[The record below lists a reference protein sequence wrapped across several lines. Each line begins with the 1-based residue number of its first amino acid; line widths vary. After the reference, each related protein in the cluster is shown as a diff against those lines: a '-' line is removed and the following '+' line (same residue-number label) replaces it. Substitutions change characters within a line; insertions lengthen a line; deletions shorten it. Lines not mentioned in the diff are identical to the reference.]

1 MQADNRKEA
10 TLDKAIADSFPASDP
25 PALTS
30 PVAATSST
38 PQVPASDAGAG
49 SGEIRVYR
57 IIEPRQASHPFSG
70 AGSDCGG
77 RWTSPRTQGVY
88 ASLTPATAMLEYL
101 VHLEGETPRELLMA
115 TASVPVECVLAQVE
129 LPSEWPERPYRDSVR
144 HVGDEW
150 SRSKRSFALR
160 VPSAVVMD
168 EHNVLLNPEH
178 PDFAKLQL
186 EQLTPVKVDPRLR
199 L

>member
-1 MQADNRKEA
+1 MHADPNNDAK
-10 TLDKAIADSFPASDP
+10 LDKAIADSFPASDP
-25 PALTS
+25 PAATS
-30 PVAATSST
+30 PVTATSTT
-38 PQVPASDAGAG
+38 PQMPVSDTDCK
-49 SGEIRVYR
+49 ELRIYRV
-57 IIEPRQASHPFSG
+57 IEPRQAEHPFSG
-70 AGSDCGG
+70 AGSDGGG

-150 SRSKRSFALR
+150 SKTRRSLVLR
-160 VPSAVVMD
+160 VPSAVVAG
-168 EHNVLLNPEH
+168 EHNVVLNPEH
-178 PDFAKLQL
+178 SDFVKLQL
-186 EQLTPVKVDPRLR
+186 EQLTPIKLDSRLR
-199 L
+199 F